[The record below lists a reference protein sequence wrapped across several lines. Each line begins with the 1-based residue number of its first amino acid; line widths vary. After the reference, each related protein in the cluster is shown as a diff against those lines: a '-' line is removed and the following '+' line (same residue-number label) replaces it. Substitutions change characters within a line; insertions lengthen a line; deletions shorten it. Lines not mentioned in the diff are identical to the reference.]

1 MATTGTTPTY
11 TTGDILAYEDRANPR
26 ATYQVA
32 TSSDLPH
39 GQYRLVPL
47 DVQRPAP
54 GRLDPRAAL
63 RRLGGSPGRPAV
75 SLRLAATA
83 AALAVLVVAVAAAI
97 LPYVLHS
104 ITLPLPR

>member
-47 DVQRPAP
+47 DESPPEYLYSDLRQAGWTLVRPYGGWAARP
-54 GRLDPRAAL
+54 GGRL
-63 RRLGGSPGRPAV
+63 
-75 SLRLAATA
+75 
-83 AALAVLVVAVAAAI
+83 
-97 LPYVLHS
+97 
-104 ITLPLPR
+104 